1 MNLLKLKIADN
12 IIILNNYIILIL
24 SEKRENPVNF
34 KKIFERKVLLTK
46 LFFKSDKRCKNLDS
60 SGFKN
65 IKEEVFYKTDMQN
78 KLSYIMESDKKIIDM
93 LNGMKENAG
102 EKIAMLNKISSA
114 IKAYKSN

>member
-12 IIILNNYIILIL
+12 IIILNNYIMLIL

-46 LFFKSDKRCKNLDS
+46 LFLKSDRRCENLDL

-65 IKEEVFYKTDMQN
+65 INEDVYKTDMQN

-93 LNGMKENAG
+93 LKDMKENAG
-102 EKIAMLNKISSA
+102 EKVAMLNKISSA
-114 IKAYKSN
+114 VKAYESN

>member
-12 IIILNNYIILIL
+12 IIILNNYIMLIL
-24 SEKRENPVNF
+24 SEKRENPVNL

-46 LFFKSDKRCKNLDS
+46 LFFKSGKRCKNLDLS
-60 SGFKN
+60 RFKN
-65 IKEEVFYKTDMQN
+65 INEDVYKTDMQN

-93 LNGMKENAG
+93 LNGMKENVG

-114 IKAYKSN
+114 VKAYKSN